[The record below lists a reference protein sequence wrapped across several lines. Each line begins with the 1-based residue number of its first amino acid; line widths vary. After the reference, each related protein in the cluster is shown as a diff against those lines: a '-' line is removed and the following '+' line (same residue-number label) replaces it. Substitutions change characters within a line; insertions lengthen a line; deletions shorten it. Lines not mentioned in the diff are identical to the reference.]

1 MSSLRPEEVI
11 VDAAL
16 AKPRGERAAFLEQA
30 CGGNTELHQLAEAL
44 LSAHYLAAAAN
55 PTATR
60 IPPTPAVQPFSA
72 ASDKPGDRI
81 AEYKILQ
88 QIGEGGCGV
97 VYMAEQEEP
106 VRRRVALKV
115 IKPGMD
121 SKQVIARFEA
131 ERQALAMMD
140 HVNIAKVLDAGTTA
154 AGRPYF
160 VMELVRGTRITEYC
174 DQNNLSTA
182 QRLALFLLVCKAIQ
196 HAHQKG
202 IIHRDI
208 KPSNILVTLH
218 DGVPVPKVIAFGI
231 AKAIEQRLTDKT
243 VFTALDQFIGTPAYM
258 SPEQAEMSGLDIDT
272 RSDIYSL
279 GVLLYE
285 LLTGKPPFEAK
296 DLAGAGLDE
305 MRRIIRERDPVLPSS
320 RISTLD
326 AAEQTTVARCRQV
339 EPPKLIHLVRGDLD
353 WIVMRCLEKDRG
365 RRYETTNGL
374 AMDIQRHL
382 ANEPVVA
389 RPASVAYRFRKMVR
403 RNKVAVA
410 AGTTVIAALIIGLGL
425 STWLFVKERAARKR
439 ATTAENDAQTVL
451 DFFQEKVLAATRP
464 TDQEGGLGRE
474 ATILAAVNA
483 AEPEIAKTFTNQPIV
498 EASLRGVL
506 ATTYHYLGDFDLAI
520 AQHEKELALFNKV
533 LGPDDTNTLQTAT
546 SLAATYDNA
555 GRSKEAISLL
565 ENVLKRDKVKLGVH
579 HPETLTTMNNLA
591 ECYLGTDRL
600 DEALVLFEA
609 ASKDRIST
617 FGRNDPITL
626 QVLHN
631 LAAAY
636 LAKGRL
642 KEAIALYEDVLSRE
656 RARLGT
662 NHPNTLTTLHSLAS
676 AYQQADLVKK
686 AFPLHEEAVRLKT
699 EKLGPEHPN
708 TLLAIND
715 LGMDYLADN
724 RPLEAIPFFQKALD
738 LHRSKMGNEHPHT
751 ISMMNNLAGAYVD
764 SNQPSNALPLLED
777 LVRLGRE
784 KGEPNFASMGNLSQ
798 VYIRIGRKNDAQ
810 KLLEETLRLMKARVG
825 LNEPNTLI
833 VANNLGALYEDT
845 ENRKQAVALFEET
858 LPACEKTLGPEH
870 RDTLTALKHLAA
882 DYQAE
887 GRLSE
892 ALPLFEK
899 HLALA
904 TSKFGTNHSATI
916 TSRTALAK
924 ASLEAKHFEKTESLL
939 LSNDLGLNQGENK
952 SSPNGASRL
961 SSNFQLLVQLYEA
974 WGKPQKAEEWRGK
987 LAASAAKGPENSA
1000 DSSSAK
1006 K

>member
-140 HVNIAKVLDAGTTA
+140 HVNIAKVLDAGTTD

-160 VMELVRGTRITEYC
+160 VMELVRGIRITEYC

-218 DGVPVPKVIAFGI
+218 DGVPVPKVIDFGI

-243 VFTALDQFIGTPAYM
+243 VFTALNQFIGTPAYM

-305 MRRIIRERDPVLPSS
+305 MRRIIRERDPILPSS
-320 RISTLD
+320 RISTLE

-339 EPPKLIHLVRGDLD
+339 EAPKLIHLVRGDLD
-353 WIVMRCLEKDRG
+353 WIVMKCLEKDRS

-374 AMDIQRHL
+374 AMDIRRHL

-410 AGTTVIAALIIGLGL
+410 AVSAVVAALLIGLC
-425 STWLFVKERAARKR
+425 
-439 ATTAENDAQTVL
+439 
-451 DFFQEKVLAATRP
+451 LAAWQFIDKSKAYERVRIEADKSKQVARFLKDTLKSAGPSVANGRDISILKEILDR
-464 TDQEGGLGRE
+464 TSERVGRE
-474 ATILAAVNA
+474 L
-483 AEPEIAKTFTNQPIV
+483 TNQPEAQMEIRRILSQTYQDLDLLKQSETVAREALALGRNSLGESHPETPGAMHQLGIV
-498 EASLRGVL
+498 LMLEGNLDESEALLRKALALDERAGRTNEAAISLNSLGSVLRMKGNLEEAESVERNSLAMMKALWGPNDFRIAEGLPNLAEVLMKRGNFREAESTL
-506 ATTYHYLGDFDLAI
+506 REALAI
-520 AQHEKELALFNKV
+520 EQQR
-533 LGPDDTNTLQTAT
+533 GTNTFDEAKTLVSLANALSYQSKLEE
-546 SLAATYDNA
+546 SLAA
-555 GRSKEAISLL
+555 
-565 ENVLKRDKVKLGVH
+565 
-579 HPETLTTMNNLA
+579 
-591 ECYLGTDRL
+591 
-600 DEALVLFEA
+600 
-609 ASKDRIST
+609 
-617 FGRNDPITL
+617 
-626 QVLHN
+626 
-631 LAAAY
+631 
-636 LAKGRL
+636 
-642 KEAIALYEDVLSRE
+642 
-656 RARLGT
+656 
-662 NHPNTLTTLHSLAS
+662 
-676 AYQQADLVKK
+676 
-686 AFPLHEEAVRLKT
+686 
-699 EKLGPEHPN
+699 
-708 TLLAIND
+708 
-715 LGMDYLADN
+715 
-724 RPLEAIPFFQKALD
+724 
-738 LHRSKMGNEHPHT
+738 
-751 ISMMNNLAGAYVD
+751 
-764 SNQPSNALPLLED
+764 
-777 LVRLGRE
+777 
-784 KGEPNFASMGNLSQ
+784 
-798 VYIRIGRKNDAQ
+798 
-810 KLLEETLRLMKARVG
+810 
-825 LNEPNTLI
+825 
-833 VANNLGALYEDT
+833 
-845 ENRKQAVALFEET
+845 
-858 LPACEKTLGPEH
+858 
-870 RDTLTALKHLAA
+870 
-882 DYQAE
+882 
-887 GRLSE
+887 
-892 ALPLFEK
+892 
-899 HLALA
+899 
-904 TSKFGTNHSATI
+904 
-916 TSRTALAK
+916 SRTALEIFKRVAPDQP
-924 ASLEAKHFEKTESLL
+924 
-939 LSNDLGLNQGENK
+939 DLIVLTLMSIAGALLNQKHPEQAEPLIREAIELKMKQSTNATPDLAMLQGNL
-952 SSPNGASRL
+952 AVTL
-961 SSNFQLLVQLYEA
+961 SSNPAKLEEAESLTREVLATQKRLLSEEHPDVALTLNNLATILTDRGKLDEAEQTFKQALDMKRKLVGNRDPDVHSILNNLGEVLRRQGKLAEAEGRHRESLTLCREQLPKDHPSLLGTMEGLAQALMLEGADKLPEAESLCREALGLRERKTPDGWTTFNTRNLLGGCLAGLKKFEDAEPLLIGGYEGMKQREAKIPFQVTNRLTEAGVRVIGLYVA
-974 WGKPQKAEEWRGK
+974 WGKLDKAEEWRVK
-987 LAASAAKGPENSA
+987 LAASAAKTSGNSA
-1000 DSSSAK
+1000 DPLPAK